1 MSDTPWCHPDS
12 LYWVSGLNYSIM
24 QDFKVD
30 PELDIEAVTSF
41 EQGQLWTKFHYK
53 NNIFAFMKGFPIIM
67 YWYDP
72 WYHEDDE
79 YTWNDNVIEL
89 HKILNNI
96 SDDLKQ
102 LSDEDIGINMDAL
115 DRRIGQV
122 EAVADTLKNLKV
134 DVDAT
139 VDRVVTDVKVD
150 LFAELQSG
158 GGSFWG
164 ALFAGIAGGVL
175 GGAGQ
180 ELVGALT
187 STQSA
192 IKDAVA
198 DVATETMKSGLEKAT
213 EGITKNLTGKFDAL
227 QGVQRATD
235 AIQRG
240 IQTKITQMQQLVHD
254 KFSTLENITSTIDTV
269 IDWKDGK
276 NMKFNF
282 QEGIRDLNN
291 RITTNENRIHTLEQ
305 ICFF

>member
-1 MSDTPWCHPDS
+1 
-12 LYWVSGLNYSIM
+12 M

-30 PELDIEAVTSF
+30 PELDIKAVTSF
-41 EQGQLWTKFHYK
+41 EAGQLWTRFHYK
-53 NNIFAFMKGFPIIM
+53 NDVFAFLKGFPIIM

-79 YTWNDNVIEL
+79 YNWNDNINEL
-89 HKILNNI
+89 QKILNYI
-96 SDDLKQ
+96 SAELKK
-102 LSDEDIGINMDAL
+102 LGDEHIGINMEAL
-115 DRRIGQV
+115 DNRIGQV
-122 EAVADTLKNLKV
+122 EAIADSLKNLKV

-158 GGSFWG
+158 GSSFWVS
-164 ALFAGIAGGVL
+164 LFGGIAGGLL

-180 ELVGALT
+180 ALVGALT

-198 DVATETMKSGLEKAT
+198 DVATETMKSGLQKAI
-213 EGITKNLTGKFDAL
+213 EGLTKDITSKFDAL

-240 IQTKITQMQQLVHD
+240 IQTKLTQMQQLVHD

-276 NMKFNF
+276 NKKK
-282 QEGIRDLNN
+282 
-291 RITTNENRIHTLEQ
+291 
-305 ICFF
+305 